1 MDRCFSV
8 FSKHDHHAIS
18 VVPVVMENSTLV
30 GSNVSFGFQCI
41 ETALRKYHFGLDAL
55 VSGAG
60 SLLDVPLVPAKQDPI
75 MPGKA
80 RYEINETRCDF
91 PPVSVNL

>member
-1 MDRCFSV
+1 M
-8 FSKHDHHAIS
+8 
-18 VVPVVMENSTLV
+18 
-30 GSNVSFGFQCI
+30 
-41 ETALRKYHFGLDAL
+41 
-55 VSGAG
+55 SGAG

-80 RYEINETRCDF
+80 KYENNETRCDF